1 MCQHNTP
8 QMVKEETHGN
18 IYPNTHIL
26 DILASWKSYK
36 GVVVTN
42 THWKFQVDSEYFRGE
57 KAIQSLGHL
66 TKIRLCHS
74 VTAAWMSVLAQ
85 TQPRNA
91 GCLWKQRARQSSFLD
106 RKGWEF
112 CYQFISHCWML
123 VRSSCLLC
131 WKLMRSQT
139 PRVYIDPSQDCN
151 TRLFCEYQCCCLR
164 LGIPVW
170 HEGSRCARDTQ
181 ALQTHLAGA
190 HQLQQSTEIMLH
202 PDKVT
207 PVTEPLLPRQ
217 GRTCEEIISTSLL
230 SPKYK
235 LQGEWRAPA
244 HPPRSLLLCL
254 RWLAQVHAL
263 SKEQGE
269 TLHSIPWIG
278 WSGEMQ
284 QSRSTAPVT
293 SHQWPHAGSPSIVIL
308 IGKGR
313 GIRRIGACGCFATA
327 FLMVLA
333 RRGDEKAG
341 PRGWGRQLSL
351 QLLGSIPEGHHTK
364 PGPTPQAQLG
374 TATANWVT
382 HFKQAVEILQR
393 AQARF
398 LAAFRK
404 YWVIIFII
412 K

>member
-1 MCQHNTP
+1 
-8 QMVKEETHGN
+8 MVKEETHGN

-36 GVVVTN
+36 EVVVTD
-42 THWKFQVDSEYFRGE
+42 THWKFRVDSKYFRGE

-74 VTAAWMSVLAQ
+74 VPAPWMSVLAQ

-91 GCLWKQRARQSSFLD
+91 GCLWKPQARQSSLD

-123 VRSSCLLC
+123 VRNACLLC

-139 PRVYIDPSQDCN
+139 PRVYTDPSQDCN
-151 TRLFCEYQCCCLR
+151 TNYSVSTNAAASGWESCVTQGPR
-164 LGIPVW
+164 G
-170 HEGSRCARDTQ
+170 ARDTQ

-190 HQLQQSTEIMLH
+190 HRLQQSTEIMLH

-217 GRTCEEIISTSLL
+217 GCTCE
-230 SPKYK
+230 

-244 HPPRSLLLCL
+244 HPPRSRLLCV

-263 SKEQGE
+263 SKEQGK
-269 TLHSIPWIG
+269 TLHSIPWAG

-293 SHQWPHAGSPSIVIL
+293 SHQWPHAGSPSIVTL
-308 IGKGR
+308 IGEGW
-313 GIRRIGACGCFATA
+313 GIWRIGAWGSFAA
-327 FLMVLA
+327 VFLMVLA
-333 RRGDEKAG
+333 RRGDKKAG
-341 PRGWGRQLSL
+341 PWGWAPAAQFHSWRTPHKAQPHAPSTAGHSHCK
-351 QLLGSIPEGHHTK
+351 LGHTFQT
-364 PGPTPQAQLG
+364 GDG
-374 TATANWVT
+374 NFTARSSTVLT
-382 HFKQAVEILQR
+382 SF
-393 AQARF
+393 
-398 LAAFRK
+398 
-404 YWVIIFII
+404 
-412 K
+412 